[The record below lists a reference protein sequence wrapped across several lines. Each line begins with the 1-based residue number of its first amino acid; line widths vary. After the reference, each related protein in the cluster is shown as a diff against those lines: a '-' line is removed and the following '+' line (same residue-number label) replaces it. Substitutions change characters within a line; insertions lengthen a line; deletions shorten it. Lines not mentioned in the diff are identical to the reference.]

1 MSLPHFSLWTEA
13 SSLVFISGQLP
24 FDATGRIPET
34 GVSGQTTQV
43 LRNLEAVVAKAGLK
57 LSDVVKTTVWLR
69 SQSDFVAFNESYAN
83 YFGDIRPSRSTVICA
98 LAHPDAL
105 VEIEAIVQRTTSQ
118 AII

>member
-13 SSLVFISGQLP
+13 ASLVFISGQLP
-24 FDATGRIPET
+24 VDATGRISET

-43 LRNLEAVVAKAGLK
+43 LRNLEAVVAKAGLR
-57 LSDVVKTTVWLR
+57 LRDVVKTTVWLR

-105 VEIEAIVQRTTSQ
+105 VEIEAIVQRSTSQ

>member
-1 MSLPHFSLWTEA
+1 MALPHLSPWTEA
-13 SSLVFISGQLP
+13 ASLVFISGQLP
-24 FDATGRIPET
+24 FDAAGRIPET
-34 GVSGQTTQV
+34 GVAGQTTQV

-69 SQSDFVAFNESYAN
+69 SQSDFSAFNESYTN

-105 VEIEAIVQRTTSQ
+105 VEIEAIVHRSNSQ
-118 AII
+118 GVV